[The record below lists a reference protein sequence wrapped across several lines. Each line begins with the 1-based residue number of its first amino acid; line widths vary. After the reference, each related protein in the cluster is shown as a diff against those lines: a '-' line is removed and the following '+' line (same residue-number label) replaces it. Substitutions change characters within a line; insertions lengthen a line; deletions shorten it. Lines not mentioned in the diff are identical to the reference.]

1 FITIKL
7 NHTNYLLWKTQLT
20 PILKTYNLLDLV
32 NSTEP
37 CPPTTIINAKDNSP
51 TPNPAYLSWCQ
62 RDQLVL
68 SWINA
73 SLSESTLPLVV
84 GKLTSTEAWN
94 TLNQAF
100 GSPSHTRILQLHM
113 QLQNLKKNDSSIST
127 YLQQAKYLADELA
140 SAGKILSPEDFNAII
155 FNNLGSSFHAIVA
168 AISTRTTPVLF
179 PELHSLLTSEEIRI
193 QQQTT
198 TIEIPS
204 ANMTTRNFKNQP
216 HTRPTSSYNDS
227 TQYHQN
233 NNTNKNFTKSK

>member
-1 FITIKL
+1 MESSNTQSSSTTNSPTISSTQISPATQPLQTIPSFTPNLQHFITIKL

-32 NSTEP
+32 NGTEP

-94 TLNQAF
+94 TLNKAF

-127 YLQQAKYLADELA
+127 YLQQAKYLADET
-140 SAGKILSPEDFNAII
+140 
-155 FNNLGSSFHAIVA
+155 V
-168 AISTRTTPVLF
+168 R
-179 PELHSLLTSEEIRI
+179 
-193 QQQTT
+193 
-198 TIEIPS
+198 
-204 ANMTTRNFKNQP
+204 
-216 HTRPTSSYNDS
+216 
-227 TQYHQN
+227 
-233 NNTNKNFTKSK
+233 